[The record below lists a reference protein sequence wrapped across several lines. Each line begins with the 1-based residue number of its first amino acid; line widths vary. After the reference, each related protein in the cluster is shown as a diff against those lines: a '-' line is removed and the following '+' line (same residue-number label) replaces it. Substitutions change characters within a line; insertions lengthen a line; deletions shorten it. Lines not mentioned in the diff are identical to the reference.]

1 MRDRRGGLLEDP
13 LLDLLLLLQGLDE
26 GCLQSIGVLGL
37 QGLLL
42 IGGHALLAHDG
53 TALLLTPAAGEV
65 GLALS
70 ACERLRG
77 NRSLRTSLF
86 N

>member
-1 MRDRRGGLLEDP
+1 MRDGRRSLLEDP

-42 IGGHALLAHDG
+42 VGGHALLAHDG
-53 TALLLTPAAGEV
+53 TTLFLTPAAGEV
-65 GLALS
+65 SLTLS
-70 ACERLRG
+70 ARERLG
-77 NRSLRTSLF
+77 ANRSLRASRFT
-86 N
+86 

>member
-1 MRDRRGGLLEDP
+1 MRGGRGGLLEDP

-26 GCLQSIGVLGL
+26 GCLQSIGVLGF

-65 GLALS
+65 GLTLS
-70 ACERLRG
+70 ACEWLRG
-77 NRSLRTSLF
+77 GRSLRTSLF
-86 N
+86 T